1 VTRSDSDPITVELAL
16 YATYREAVGEK
27 SLTRDL
33 PADATLG
40 DLLADLT
47 EEYPALDGR
56 LTDEEG
62 LRAQVAVLRN
72 GSERADL
79 DTRLADGDE
88 LSVTSP
94 VHGG

>member
-1 VTRSDSDPITVELAL
+1 MTTSAPERITVELTL
-16 YATYREAVGEK
+16 YATYRESVGQK

-33 PADATLG
+33 PADATLA
-40 DLLADLT
+40 DLLADLAD
-47 EEYPALDGR
+47 EYPDLDGR
-56 LTDEEG
+56 LTDEG
-62 LRAQVAVLRN
+62 DLRPQVAVLRN

-79 DTRLADGDE
+79 DTRLEDGDE